1 MILANNQR
9 VSDQLVDYIKQA
21 EGFRSLAY
29 ECPAGKLTVGYGKN
43 IEDLPGLTEEQASVI
58 LQMDLVIAAK
68 EVDSFAPKDIGPN
81 RRAALTAMVFQLGMP
96 TVMKFK
102 KMLAA
107 LEQGNWLEAADQAL
121 DSRWARQTPSRAE
134 WVAEIFKTG
143 EMNG

>member
-1 MILANNQR
+1 MILATNQR
-9 VSDQLVDYIKQA
+9 VSDQLIDYIKQA

-68 EVDSFAPKDIGPN
+68 EVDTFAPKDIGPN

-96 TVMKFK
+96 AVKKFK

-107 LEQGNWLEAADQAL
+107 LEQGNWLEAADQAM
-121 DSRWARQTPSRAE
+121 DSKWARQTPSRAK
-134 WVAEIFKTG
+134 WVAEILKPG

>member
-9 VSDQLVDYIKQA
+9 VSDQLVEYIKEA

-96 TVMKFK
+96 TVKKFK

-121 DSRWARQTPSRAE
+121 DSRWARQTPSRAK

>member
-9 VSDQLVDYIKQA
+9 VSDQLVDYMKKA

-81 RRAALTAMVFQLGMP
+81 RRAALVAMVFQLGMP
-96 TVMKFK
+96 TVKKFK

-121 DSRWARQTPSRAE
+121 DSRWARQTPSRAK
-134 WVAEIFKTG
+134 WVAEILKTG

>member
-68 EVDSFAPKDIGPN
+68 EVDTFAPKDIGPN

-96 TVMKFK
+96 TVKKFK

-121 DSRWARQTPSRAE
+121 DSRWARQTPSRAK

-143 EMNG
+143 EMHG

>member
-1 MILANNQR
+1 MILANNQK
-9 VSDQLVDYIKQA
+9 VSDQLVEYIKQA

-96 TVMKFK
+96 TVKKFK

>member
-1 MILANNQR
+1 MILATNQI
-9 VSDQLVDYIKQA
+9 VSDQLVSYMKQA

-43 IEDLPGLTEEQASVI
+43 IEDQPGLSEEQASVI
-58 LQMDLVIAAK
+58 LQMDLVTAAK

-81 RRAALTAMVFQLGMP
+81 RRAALVSMVFQLGMP
-96 TVMKFK
+96 TVKKFK

-107 LEQGNWLEAADQAL
+107 LELGNWLEAADQAL
-121 DSRWARQTPSRAE
+121 DSKWARQTPSRAN
-134 WVAEIFKTG
+134 WVAEILRTG